1 VPQGLLLNDAART
14 IIDRPSMKLSV
25 VAPCFNEENNIP
37 GLLERVR
44 NVCQEAVGKD
54 FEIVLVNDGS
64 RDATWA
70 EIESAARSGSNI
82 AGVNLAR
89 NYGHQ
94 LALTAGL
101 SVARGERILVI
112 DADLQDPPELL
123 GEMMSLMDGGADV
136 VYGQRLERPGDSSIR
151 RAASSIFY
159 RLLRR
164 LSDVDIPIDTGDFRL
179 ISRRVLNV
187 LLEMPEHHRFIRGMI
202 SWVGFR
208 QVPIHYRRDERTQGV
223 TGYSLKR
230 LVAFAIDAITGFSIR
245 PLRVATF
252 AGIGVASIAMIYAGY
267 IFLKWLLF
275 GLAVSGWTSLMLVIL
290 LVSGIQM
297 LFLGLIGE
305 YVGRVFQ
312 EAKGRPLYVIAEL
325 AVSDDPGLD
334 G

>member
-1 VPQGLLLNDAART
+1 
-14 IIDRPSMKLSV
+14 
-25 VAPCFNEENNIP
+25 
-37 GLLERVR
+37 
-44 NVCQEAVGKD
+44 
-54 FEIVLVNDGS
+54 
-64 RDATWA
+64 
-70 EIESAARSGSNI
+70 
-82 AGVNLAR
+82 
-89 NYGHQ
+89 
-94 LALTAGL
+94 
-101 SVARGERILVI
+101 
-112 DADLQDPPELL
+112 
-123 GEMMSLMDGGADV
+123 
-136 VYGQRLERPGDSSIR
+136 
-151 RAASSIFY
+151 
-159 RLLRR
+159 
-164 LSDVDIPIDTGDFRL
+164 
-179 ISRRVLNV
+179 
-187 LLEMPEHHRFIRGMI
+187 MI